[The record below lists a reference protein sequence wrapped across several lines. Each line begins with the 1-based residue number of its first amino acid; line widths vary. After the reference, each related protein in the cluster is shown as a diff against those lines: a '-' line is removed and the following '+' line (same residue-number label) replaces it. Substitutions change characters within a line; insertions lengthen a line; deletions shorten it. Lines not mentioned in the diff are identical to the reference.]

1 MPGRGLT
8 AAGPLLQNGHN
19 FREVGLHQCL
29 SERKR
34 EGVTVRSL
42 RVPSHVPS
50 HSQTAANVRDF
61 SPTA

>member
-1 MPGRGLT
+1 MNVRFADCRYDLAEPTLARD
-8 AAGPLLQNGHN
+8 AI
-19 FREVGLHQCL
+19 
-29 SERKR
+29 S
-34 EGVTVRSL
+34 TVRSL